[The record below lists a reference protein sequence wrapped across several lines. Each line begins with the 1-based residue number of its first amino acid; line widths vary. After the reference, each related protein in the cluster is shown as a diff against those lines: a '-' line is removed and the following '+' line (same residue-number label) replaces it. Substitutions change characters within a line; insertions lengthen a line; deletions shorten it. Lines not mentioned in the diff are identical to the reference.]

1 MTNFEMLC
9 LEKSPY
15 NLRNKGPKRK
25 HAPDEGSIERK
36 RLRNFDYI
44 AALPDE
50 LLLYIF
56 SYLDVKDLYY
66 NVRLVCRKWR
76 RIAML
81 SSAWKSIMAG
91 NEVPTHVLHNWIQSS
106 PVIKHFRISN
116 RNDADVILEA
126 VSKHSNHLESITIE
140 NCWGSSQK
148 ISIQSTTLCKLLTR
162 CKKLGKINFE
172 RVKIRSCK
180 FFKLLAKRRNN
191 GKFLQLCYV
200 GPVTPKQYN
209 TLKESC
215 SGWIFTEFIE
225 IV

>member
-1 MTNFEMLC
+1 MLC
-9 LEKSPY
+9 LEKNPY
-15 NLRNKGPKRK
+15 NLRNKQGSKRK
-25 HAPDEGSIERK
+25 YAPTESVVERK

-44 AALPDE
+44 ASLPDE
-50 LLLYIF
+50 ILLHIF
-56 SYLDVKDLYY
+56 SYLDTDDLYY

-76 RIAML
+76 RTAML
-81 SSAWKSIMAG
+81 SSAWKDVRAG
-91 NEVPTHVLHNWIQSS
+91 NDIPTHILSNWIQFS
-106 PVIKHFRISN
+106 PVIKHFRISD

-126 VSKHSNHLESITIE
+126 VSKHSSHLESITIE
-140 NCWGSSQK
+140 NCWGSSEK
-148 ISIQSTTLCKLLTR
+148 IPIQSQTLCKLLTR

-191 GKFLQLCYV
+191 GKFLQMCYV

-209 TLKESC
+209 TLKESS